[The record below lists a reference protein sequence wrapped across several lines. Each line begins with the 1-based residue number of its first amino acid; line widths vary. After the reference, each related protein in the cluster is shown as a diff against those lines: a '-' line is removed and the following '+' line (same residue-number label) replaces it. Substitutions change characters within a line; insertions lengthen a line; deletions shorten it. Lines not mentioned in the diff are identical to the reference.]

1 MLSLVLK
8 SKVIAAVYKQ
18 KEENLQKCPSIE
30 PRLYVLN
37 ANALSNQ
44 LHHWCIHNRE
54 EWISSEVFSVTQN
67 RVERKLKRHR

>member
-30 PRLYVLN
+30 PRLYLN
-37 ANALSNQ
+37 INTTHITCTLTKSGHFYIENLAIKRGEGDQ
-44 LHHWCIHNRE
+44 VIHFKQH
-54 EWISSEVFSVTQN
+54 V
-67 RVERKLKRHR
+67 K